1 MPPTTAPPV
10 NKTEEVRKIVRRLGH
25 DAETSEVRK
34 ALGLINITVDD
45 TIIRTVKR
53 EIRDEVEAK
62 PGRNGQHKAPPPKPQ
77 AKVDPPK
84 KATPKKSQPLGAGKE
99 ALFEMFRTQG
109 TQIDYATAHRQLNG
123 KGLQVG
129 AEWFRRLKQ
138 EYIAQNPEAP
148 NVATAEGLAA
158 VAADSAAPAKELR
171 NGPQVMPETGA
182 VTGRAEQIP
191 LRDDQIPAPSKPSP
205 VEMVRAGRR
214 FIEMVGSK
222 EEALALIS
230 EL

>member
-1 MPPTTAPPV
+1 MPPPTTAPPV

-34 ALGLINITVDD
+34 ALGLINIAVDD

-53 EIRDEVEAK
+53 EIPDEVQAK
-62 PGRNGQHKAPPPKPQ
+62 PTRNGQHPKPQ
-77 AKVDPPK
+77 AKVE
-84 KATPKKSQPLGAGKE
+84 TPKKPTPKKERQVGAGKE

-109 TQIDYATAHRQLNG
+109 TQIDYATAYRQLNG

-158 VAADSAAPAKELR
+158 VMADSAAPAKELR
-171 NGPQVMPETGA
+171 SGSHVPDTGA

-191 LRDDQIPAPSKPSP
+191 LRDDQIPAPATKPSP
-205 VEMVRAGRR
+205 VEMVRAGRK
-214 FIEMVGSK
+214 FIQMMGSK
-222 EEALALIS
+222 EEALALLS